1 MVERSRNVREAGGG
15 GGGEGGGGGREE
27 IFCRDMFPHS
37 SQIPNETEVYLP
49 L

>member
-15 GGGEGGGGGREE
+15 GGEGGGGGKEE
-27 IFCRDMFPHS
+27 ICNRNMFPHS